1 MKNKFLIIII
11 YSLLFSSLC
20 AENLNIQSKKI
31 SIDKK
36 NEISIFE
43 GDVIVTTDNQ
53 SKIKSEYAKLDKN
66 TNILIL
72 EKNVQLEDQSG
83 NIIETDYAEYKK
95 IQIFLRAKEK
105 QKLLLLKVTPL
116 MALILSTTVRI
127 KL

>member
-72 EKNVQLEDQSG
+72 EKNVQ
-83 NIIETDYAEYKK
+83 
-95 IQIFLRAKEK
+95 R
-105 QKLLLLKVTPL
+105 PL
-116 MALILSTTVRI
+116 SN
-127 KL
+127 

>member
-1 MKNKFLIIII
+1 MKNKFLIFII

-43 GDVIVTTDNQ
+43 GDVIVKTDNQ

-66 TNILIL
+66 KYINT
-72 EKNVQLEDQSG
+72 
-83 NIIETDYAEYKK
+83 
-95 IQIFLRAKEK
+95 
-105 QKLLLLKVTPL
+105 
-116 MALILSTTVRI
+116 
-127 KL
+127 

>member
-1 MKNKFLIIII
+1 MKNKFLIFII

-43 GDVIVTTDNQ
+43 GDVLVTTDDQ
-53 SKIKSEYAKLDKN
+53 KKIKSEYAKLDKN

-72 EKNVQLEDQSG
+72 EKMLGLRIVMV
-83 NIIETDYAEYKK
+83 
-95 IQIFLRAKEK
+95 IF
-105 QKLLLLKVTPL
+105 
-116 MALILSTTVRI
+116 
-127 KL
+127 

>member
-31 SIDKK
+31 FIDKK
-36 NEISIFE
+36 NKISIFE
-43 GDVIVTTDNQ
+43 DDVIVTTNNQ

-105 QKLLLLKVTPL
+105 RKLLLLKVTSL

-127 KL
+127 K